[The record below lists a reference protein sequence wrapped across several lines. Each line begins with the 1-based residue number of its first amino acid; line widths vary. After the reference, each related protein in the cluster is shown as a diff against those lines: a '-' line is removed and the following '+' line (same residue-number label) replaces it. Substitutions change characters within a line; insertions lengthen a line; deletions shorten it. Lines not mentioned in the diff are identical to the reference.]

1 MLNDRFG
8 DLLEAA
14 MEREERACIE
24 LFDGPDAPA
33 ALASFAQRRR

>member
-1 MLNDRFG
+1 MLNERFG
-8 DLLEAA
+8 DLLDAA

-33 ALASFAQRRR
+33 LLQAFAQRRR